1 MNIIKTNIANL
12 AEDKRTLYKLA
23 KSRGTNVKDLENGSE
38 HPVDAFLLYTDLNSK
53 GDEQTVLTILSGVLK
68 MQTISETFINSFLEV
83 ADLMGDDA
91 YSIKIIK
98 DVTKAGREFVS
109 CELA

>member
-1 MNIIKTNIANL
+1 MDIIKTNIENL
-12 AEDKRTLYKLA
+12 AEDKRALYKLS

-38 HPVDAFLLYTDLNSK
+38 HPVDSYLLYTDTNSK
-53 GDEQTVLTILSGVLK
+53 GDEQAVLTILSGDLK
-68 MQTISETFINSFLEV
+68 MQTISKTFINSFIEV
-83 ADLMGDDA
+83 ADLMGADE

>member
-1 MNIIKTNIANL
+1 MEIIKTNIANIK
-12 AEDKRTLYKLA
+12 EDKRTLYKLCKA
-23 KSRGTNVKDLENGSE
+23 RGTNVKDLDANSE
-38 HPVDAFLLYTDLNSK
+38 HPVDAFLLYTDVNSK
-53 GDEQTVLTILSGVLK
+53 GDEQTVLTIMSGDLK
-68 MQTISETFINSFLEV
+68 MQTISKTFISSFLEV

-98 DVTKAGREFVS
+98 DITNAGREFVS

>member
-38 HPVDAFLLYTDLNSK
+38 HPVDAYLLYTDTNNK
-53 GDEQTVLTILSGVLK
+53 GDEQTVLTVLSGDLK
-68 MQTISETFINSFLEV
+68 MQTISKTFINSFLEV
-83 ADLMGDDA
+83 ADLMGEDV

>member
-23 KSRGTNVKDLENGSE
+23 KSRGQNVKDMDANSE
-38 HPVDAFLLYTDLNSK
+38 HPVDAYLLYTDTNSK
-53 GDEQTVLTILSGVLK
+53 GDEQTVLTILSGDTK
-68 MQTISETFINSFLEV
+68 MQTISKTFINAFLEV
-83 ADLMGDDA
+83 ADLMGEDA

>member
-23 KSRGTNVKDLENGSE
+23 KSRGQNVKDLDANSE
-38 HPVDAFLLYTDLNSK
+38 HPVDAFLLYTYTNSK
-53 GDEQTVLTILSGVLK
+53 GDDQTVLTILSGDLK
-68 MQTISETFINSFLEV
+68 MQTISKTFINSFLEI
-83 ADLMGDDA
+83 ADLMGEDS

>member
-1 MNIIKTNIANL
+1 MNIIKTNMANL

-23 KSRGTNVKDLENGSE
+23 KSRGQNVKDLDANSE
-38 HPVDAFLLYTDLNSK
+38 HPVDAFLLYTDTNSK
-53 GDEQTVLTILSGVLK
+53 GDDQTVLTILSGDLK
-68 MQTISETFINSFLEV
+68 MQTISKTFINSFLEI
-83 ADLMGDDA
+83 ADLMGEDS